1 MANVALAAD
10 GELSGRVEVPPS
22 KSYTHRAVLMAS
34 LSSGESRVSRPL
46 ASRDTL
52 ATYSACRAMGAKLE
66 ESDTGLTV
74 VGSEP
79 RAPQDVVD
87 VENSGTT
94 LRFMTSVFSLP
105 ERGYTVLTGDASIR
119 RRPMQG
125 LLDALSGLGTK
136 AWSSNGNGCAPI
148 IVGEG
153 GMPGGTAR
161 MRGDV
166 SSQFV
171 SSILI
176 SAPLA
181 RGDSTLNVIDA
192 VSRPYI
198 EATLTLSR
206 LHGIGIERD
215 GFSNFSIPGRQVYK
229 PCDFSVPADFSSAS
243 FIMEAVALVGGRV
256 ELSGLD
262 ASLPQGDSA
271 IMDMLVRMGVKVAKR
286 SDSVVVQA
294 DGERLRGGS
303 FDLSDTPDLLPVLA
317 TLALRCEEPLEI
329 TGVAHARFKETDRI
343 SVAAEGLQKM
353 GARVEER
360 HDGMKITRADQIS
373 RTVLDAHDDHRM
385 FMAFT
390 LASMLAP
397 DDVRVV
403 GEESLG
409 VSYPAFLEDMQQLG
423 ARVVRE

>member
-1 MANVALAAD
+1 MARVSLAAS
-10 GELSGRVEVPPS
+10 GKLSGRVEVPPS

-34 LSSGESRVSRPL
+34 LSSGESRIIRPL

-52 ATYSACRAMGAKLE
+52 ATCSACRAMGAKLE
-66 ESDTGLTV
+66 ESDAGLTV

-79 RAPQDVVD
+79 RAAQDVVN

-94 LRFMTSVFSLP
+94 LRFMTSAFSLP
-105 ERGYTVLTGDASIR
+105 ERGYTVLTGDASVR

-125 LLDALSGLGTK
+125 LMDALSGLGAK
-136 AWSSNGNGCAPI
+136 ARSTNGDGCAPI
-148 IVGEG
+148 VVGEG
-153 GMPGGTAR
+153 GMAGGNAR

-181 RGDSTLNVIDA
+181 RGDSTLEVIDP

-198 EATLTLSR
+198 EATLALSR

-215 GFSNFSIPGRQVYK
+215 GLSRFSIPGRQAYR
-229 PCDFSVPADFSSAS
+229 PNDFSVPADFSSAS
-243 FIMEAVALVGGRV
+243 FVMAAVALMGGSV
-256 ELSGLD
+256 ELPGLD

-271 IMDMLVRMGVKVAKR
+271 IMDILARMGPKVDRQSNAVIVR
-286 SDSVVVQA
+286 A
-294 DGERLRGGS
+294 DGDRLTGGS

-317 TLALRCEEPLEI
+317 VLALKCEEPLEM

-343 SVAAEGLQKM
+343 SVAAEGLRKM

-360 HDGMKITRADQIS
+360 RDGLKIERPSRPS
-373 RTVLDAHDDHRM
+373 RTVLDAHEDHRM
-385 FMAFT
+385 FMAFA

-403 GEESLG
+403 GEESLE
-409 VSYPAFLEDMQQLG
+409 VSYPAFLEDMRSLG
-423 ARVVRE
+423 AGVVRE

>member
-1 MANVALAAD
+1 MAKVSLAAS
-10 GELSGRVEVPPS
+10 GKLSGKIEVPPS

-34 LSSGESRVSRPL
+34 LASGESRISRPL
-46 ASRDTL
+46 VSRDTL

-66 ESDTGLTV
+66 GSDAGLTV

-79 RAPQDVVD
+79 RAAQDVVN

-94 LRFMTSVFSLP
+94 LRFMTSVFTLP
-105 ERGYTVLTGDASIR
+105 ERGCTVLTGDASIR

-125 LLDALSGLGTK
+125 LLDALSGLGAK

-153 GMPGGTAR
+153 GMTGGNTT

-181 RGDSTLNVIDA
+181 QGDSTLKVTDP

-198 EATLTLSR
+198 EATLMLSG
-206 LHGIGIERD
+206 LHGIRIERD
-215 GFSNFSIPGRQVYK
+215 GVSNFSIPGQQVYK
-229 PCDFSVPADFSSAS
+229 PHDFSVPADFSSAS
-243 FIMEAVALVGGRV
+243 FVMTAVALIGGKV

-271 IMDMLVRMGVKVAKR
+271 IVDILVRMGLRVDR
-286 SDSVVVQA
+286 RGDSVLVQA
-294 DGERLRGGS
+294 DGERLKGGS

-317 TLALRCEEPLEI
+317 MLALKCEEPLEI

-343 SVAAEGLQKM
+343 GVATEGLQKM
-353 GARVEER
+353 GVRVEER
-360 HDGMKITRADQIS
+360 HDGMKITRPVRLS

-385 FMAFT
+385 FMAFA

-403 GEESLG
+403 GEESLD
-409 VSYPAFLEDMQQLG
+409 VSYPDFLENMQGLG
-423 ARVVRE
+423 VRVVRE

>member
-1 MANVALAAD
+1 MARMALAAS
-10 GELSGRVEVPPS
+10 GKLSGKVEVPPS

-34 LSSGESRVSRPL
+34 LASGESRISRPL
-46 ASRDTL
+46 VSRDTL

-66 ESDTGLTV
+66 KSDAGLTV
-74 VGSEP
+74 VGAEP
-79 RAPQDVVD
+79 RAAQGVVN

-94 LRFMTSVFSLP
+94 LRFMTSVFTLP
-105 ERGYTVLTGDASIR
+105 ERGCTVLTGDASVR

-125 LLDALSGLGTK
+125 LLDALSGLGAK

-153 GMPGGTAR
+153 GMAGGNTT

-181 RGDSTLNVIDA
+181 QGDSTLRVTDP

-198 EATLTLSR
+198 EATLTLSG
-206 LHGIGIERD
+206 LHGIRIERD
-215 GFSNFSIPGRQVYK
+215 GLSNFSIPGLQVYK
-229 PCDFSVPADFSSAS
+229 PHDFSVPADFSSAS
-243 FIMEAVALVGGRV
+243 FIMAAVALVGGKV
-256 ELSGLD
+256 ELSRLD

-271 IMDMLVRMGVKVAKR
+271 IVDILIRMGLRVDR
-286 SDSVVVQA
+286 RGDSVLIQA
-294 DGERLRGGS
+294 DGERLKGGS

-317 TLALRCEEPLEI
+317 MLAMKCEEPLEI

-343 SVAAEGLQKM
+343 GVAAEGLQKM
-353 GARVEER
+353 GVRVEER
-360 HDGMKITRADQIS
+360 HDGMKITRPVRLS
-373 RTVLDAHDDHRM
+373 RAVLDAHDDHRM

-403 GEESLG
+403 GEESLD
-409 VSYPAFLEDMQQLG
+409 VSFPDFLESMQGLG
-423 ARVVRE
+423 VRVVRE